1 MDTPSNPYN
10 PNATH
15 VLPGGEEP
23 FGGVDLG
30 ALEKSLLRPR
40 NFISYF
46 CTVATAA
53 LTFSAL
59 IPLISVLV
67 TLAYKGMAR
76 INWETLTSL
85 PLGGLDEGGGFGN
98 AIEGTLVIVALALV
112 ISLPFGILG
121 AIYIGELAP
130 KSHLSKALR
139 FCAKVLTGFPSV
151 LAGVFAYGVIV
162 IMFPTIGR
170 SPYAGAVALSIL
182 MIPVIL
188 LTAEDAIK
196 AVPHRMKE
204 AAIGM
209 GSTPTQVI
217 WHVLIPTA
225 FPGILTGVMLA
236 VARAAGETAP
246 LLLTSTISDFWLRNG
261 KPFAFRTPTA
271 SLAVFIY
278 NGSGSPY
285 ENQQELAWAA
295 ALVLVAMVL
304 VFNLV
309 GQSLTPKTQ
318 TR

>member
-1 MDTPSNPYN
+1 MDNPYN
-10 PNATH
+10 PGATH
-15 VLPGGEEP
+15 VLPPQDDGP
-23 FGGVDLG
+23 FKGIDLG

-40 NFISYF
+40 NFFSFFFTI
-46 CTVATAA
+46 VTAG
-53 LTFSAL
+53 LTFTA
-59 IPLISVLV
+59 IVPLFSVLI
-67 TLAYKGMAR
+67 TLAYKGFAR
-76 INWETLTSL
+76 LNWEALTSL
-85 PLGGLDEGGGFGN
+85 PPGGEDPGGGFGN

-112 ISLPFGILG
+112 ISIPFGILG
-121 AIYIGELAP
+121 AIYMGELAP
-130 KSHLSKALR
+130 KSRLSQGLR

-162 IMFPTIGR
+162 IMVPTIGR

-196 AVPHRMKE
+196 SVPHRMKE

-209 GSTPTQVI
+209 GSTQTQVI
-217 WHVLIPTA
+217 WHVLLPSA
-225 FPGILTGVMLA
+225 FPGILTGIMLA

-246 LLLTSTISDFWLRNG
+246 LLLTSTFSGYWLKNAR
-261 KPFAFRTPTA
+261 AFGFQTPTA

-278 NGSGSPY
+278 NGSRSPY
-285 ENQQELAWAA
+285 DNQVELAWAA